1 MTEAMATYR
10 GGDRPHL
17 LYLVCHGTYK
27 PDRVGGLVPQ
37 NWRFST
43 RDIYDLEAVALDDVD
58 VLLVP
63 DTHDQLFMR
72 SIEPRLHAYLAS
84 GGHFFINGHLVLPWL
99 PCLSPFRAVK
109 PKPFSNW
116 MIRPANPGRYF
127 GGMEFENFH
136 RWEGVLGQYARGY
149 SPAPPG
155 AQQLC
160 LIGGVDDEGPVDW
173 VWRMPAGGKV
183 FMHNGDNIEMFC
195 SDPRRKPNLF
205 QDILNALVFSD
216 EPAAEAPLPGQYGRG

>member
-1 MTEAMATYR
+1 MAKGMTAFR

-17 LYLVCHGTYK
+17 LYVVCHGTYK

-37 NWRFST
+37 KWRFSS
-43 RDIYDLEAVALDDVD
+43 RDIYDLENTTLDNVD

-63 DTHDQLFMR
+63 DSHDQLFMK
-72 SIEPRLHAYLAS
+72 SMEPRLQAYLAS
-84 GGHFFINGHLVLPWL
+84 GGHFFINGHLVVPWL
-99 PCLSPFRAVK
+99 PCLSPFKAVP

-127 GGMEFENFH
+127 GRMDFENFH
-136 RWEGVLGQYARGY
+136 RWEGILGQYARGY

-155 AQQLC
+155 AQHLC
-160 LIGGVDDEGPVDW
+160 LIGGENNEGPVDW
-173 VWRMPAGGKV
+173 VWRMPKGGKL
-183 FMHNGDNIEMFC
+183 FMHNGDNIESFC
-195 SDPRRKPNLF
+195 SDPRVQPNLF

-216 EPAAEAPLPGQYGRG
+216 EPLAMDPPHAQPGRG